1 MSSINKHVIPV
12 INVALK
18 RAVGIRLKTRFS
30 LDARVHIGYLTPE
43 IEKND
48 VSSAKT
54 FSPVEFEYK
63 VWNYLIDNSMSSAYP
78 FFPLTVFSFYRLRMQ
93 RSILRIYEIGSV
105 IDESMTKHGESSQ
118 STICA
123 PFVSMHNSI
132 W

>member
-1 MSSINKHVIPV
+1 MFHFSCSFQIYHFSEQVHFCVTFLIKKIRFLKLSKISKIIIFELIKVKKMSSINKHVIPV

-63 VWNYLIDNSMSSAYP
+63 VWNYTIDNP
-78 FFPLTVFSFYRLRMQ
+78 HVFCKF
-93 RSILRIYEIGSV
+93 
-105 IDESMTKHGESSQ
+105 
-118 STICA
+118 
-123 PFVSMHNSI
+123 
-132 W
+132 

>member
-54 FSPVEFEYK
+54 FSPVEFD
-63 VWNYLIDNSMSSAYP
+63 YLISPKNCFNT
-78 FFPLTVFSFYRLRMQ
+78 FFIHL
-93 RSILRIYEIGSV
+93 
-105 IDESMTKHGESSQ
+105 KN
-118 STICA
+118 
-123 PFVSMHNSI
+123 HNFL
-132 W
+132 